1 MKVRHYETHD
11 FESLYAL
18 EKRVFQDAW
27 SKSTMEKELSNFKA
41 HYFVAEENGVVL
53 GYAGFWLVVDEAE
66 LMKIAVDVPYRRRG
80 LAGAL
85 LVAVL
90 DEARQQGA
98 ACLLL
103 EVRETNEAAR
113 ALYEKYGFHAYSIR
127 KQYYSD
133 GENAVLYKRKLEEDG
148 V

>member
-1 MKVRHYETHD
+1 
-11 FESLYAL
+11 
-18 EKRVFQDAW
+18 
-27 SKSTMEKELSNFKA
+27 MEKELSNFKA